1 MAEVSQVRLNLTD
14 AEFEKLWR
22 VASSHFDPRDDG
34 GKSWTKAD
42 KKKAIQLYVIKLALD
57 KLSS

>member
-1 MAEVSQVRLNLTD
+1 MAETTQVRLNLTD
-14 AEFEKLWR
+14 LEFEKLWR
-22 VASSHFDPRDDG
+22 VASNHFDPRDDG
-34 GKSWTKAD
+34 NKAWTKTD